1 MNSPGSGR
9 IDCAFDRAGL
19 SVRGGP
25 GVPGDGT
32 PVRVRLVLFDLDGT
46 LVDTAPDL
54 TRAVNRMLAQL
65 TLPPVAQSDVCR
77 WVGDGVRVLV
87 SRALG
92 GGREAGSASAP
103 EERGIDLFWRAYGRE
118 ICVDSRPYAGV
129 TPTLTGLRAR
139 GFKLAC
145 VTNKPRSLALSLLE
159 AVALRRHFDLVV
171 GGDSLALKKPDPA
184 PLVFACNE
192 LGVSPAETVMV
203 GDSANDV
210 RAARAAGTAVIC
222 VSYGYNQDVDLA
234 TLGPDRVIDSFAQL
248 AELVEQPR

>member
-1 MNSPGSGR
+1 M
-9 IDCAFDRAGL
+9 
-19 SVRGGP
+19 RGGA
-25 GVPGDGT
+25 GVRSAGAA
-32 PVRVRLVLFDLDGT
+32 VRARLVLFDLDGT

-65 TLPPVAQSDVCR
+65 ALPAVAQNDVCR
-77 WVGDGVRVLV
+77 WVGDGVRLLV

-92 GGREAGSASAP
+92 AGCDASVASAR
-103 EERGIDLFWRAYGRE
+103 EQRGIDLFWSAYGRE

-129 TPTLTGLRAR
+129 MPTLAGLRSR
-139 GFKLAC
+139 GFRLAC

-159 AVALRRHFDLVV
+159 AVALRSQFDLVV
-171 GGDSLALKKPDPA
+171 GGDTLAQKKPDPA
-184 PLVFACNE
+184 PLIFACNE

-210 RAARAAGTAVIC
+210 RAARAAGIAVIC
-222 VSYGYNQDVDLA
+222 VSYGYNQEVDLA

>member
-1 MNSPGSGR
+1 M
-9 IDCAFDRAGL
+9 
-19 SVRGGP
+19 RG
-25 GVPGDGT
+25 DAAAL
-32 PVRVRLVLFDLDGT
+32 RVRLVLFDLDGT

-54 TRAVNRMLAQL
+54 TRAMNRMLAQL
-65 TLPPVAQSDVCR
+65 SLPAVAQSDVCR

-92 GGREAGSASAP
+92 AGSDAGVASAR
-103 EERGIDLFWRAYGRE
+103 EQRGIDLFWQAYGRE

-129 TPTLTGLRAR
+129 TPTLAGLRSR

-145 VTNKPRSLALSLLE
+145 VTNKPHSLAHSLLE
-159 AVALRRHFDLVV
+159 ALALRSPFDLVV
-171 GGDSLALKKPDPA
+171 GGDTLALKKPDPA

-192 LGVSPAETVMV
+192 LGVSPTETVMV

-248 AELVEQPR
+248 AELVEGPR